1 MMKYSKIWV
10 NDRQSDTLQKL
21 FLGPLSTSERS
32 KRRNGV
38 LGFIDC
44 CIVLRCCKW
53 SVRFIISV
61 PLLHVSVVMTIG
73 PLTESR
79 PRSKQY
85 TISQTAKAHCCCNI
99 PNNPCTIPTT
109 HRSQYAESEYTLLMF
124 CLLNPQT
131 NACEPNPK
139 TTSSDFNRWKSVT
152 KIFCFHAIS
161 TDICLL
167 F

>member
-1 MMKYSKIWV
+1 MKANCVS
-10 NDRQSDTLQKL
+10 
-21 FLGPLSTSERS
+21 FLLK

-73 PLTESR
+73 PPTESR

-99 PNNPCTIPTT
+99 PNNPCTIPSTYHT
-109 HRSQYAESEYTLLMF
+109 PATVCWEGIIIQLWIPSQRLKHLGKMFLMH
-124 CLLNPQT
+124 
-131 NACEPNPK
+131 PK
-139 TTSSDFNRWKSVT
+139 WLCFEFERVKTSSLKKRLLYHGLAQYEKS
-152 KIFCFHAIS
+152 
-161 TDICLL
+161 
-167 F
+167 

>member
-1 MMKYSKIWV
+1 MCDNSPLTKSIQMMKAIIEFPSY
-10 NDRQSDTLQKL
+10 QK
-21 FLGPLSTSERS
+21 

-79 PRSKQY
+79 PRSTSNTPFLRQQKLIVVVTYQITRAPY
-85 TISQTAKAHCCCNI
+85 LPHIGHSMLIKPSFFSGCHHEKIQVEFSKLKEGCREKGRIFDALKKCLCFELG
-99 PNNPCTIPTT
+99 NP
-109 HRSQYAESEYTLLMF
+109 S
-124 CLLNPQT
+124 
-131 NACEPNPK
+131 
-139 TTSSDFNRWKSVT
+139 T
-152 KIFCFHAIS
+152 KFALRRLCMV
-161 TDICLL
+161 
-167 F
+167 

>member
-1 MMKYSKIWV
+1 MCDNSPLTKSIQMMKAIIEFPSY
-10 NDRQSDTLQKL
+10 QK
-21 FLGPLSTSERS
+21 

-109 HRSQYAESEYTLLMF
+109 HRPQYAESKS
-124 CLLNPQT
+124 LLNLAKNESWSLPGL
-131 NACEPNPK
+131 C
-139 TTSSDFNRWKSVT
+139 
-152 KIFCFHAIS
+152 
-161 TDICLL
+161 
-167 F
+167 

>member
-1 MMKYSKIWV
+1 MTIEYTSQLTKSIQMMKANLVSYLLK
-10 NDRQSDTLQKL
+10 
-21 FLGPLSTSERS
+21 

-109 HRSQYAESEYTLLMF
+109 HRPQYAESESLFGQITIWFFLAKSW
-124 CLLNPQT
+124 NVIRSV
-131 NACEPNPK
+131 
-139 TTSSDFNRWKSVT
+139 SSHF
-152 KIFCFHAIS
+152 
-161 TDICLL
+161 
-167 F
+167 